1 MQDEAKNLVQAL
13 PDKDHLLLFADR
25 LRGWLVADLNRS
37 EEPVPDFT
45 ESRAKALLRAA
56 DLLDD
61 PTRHGFDRLLENET
75 ALRIALF
82 DLLLDSELV
91 ENEAVAALA
100 ATSAVQNAAEAQDFT
115 DWLSLVVAAY
125 AWKSGYPLFQLD
137 PASPP
142 ETYSPAGQVLK
153 RAAYFVRRQVQR
165 SATERDKLGR
175 QLIFSATATIDGT
188 PDLEDL
194 AADGTIAP
202 LPPHYRP
209 PIPIN
214 YPEVSSETLEIEPE
228 SNDQLSSITR
238 GDPITITTDDL
249 ELDQEPPSYRE
260 PICISGA
267 EQPPPSTTRVVTPD
281 AAVATG
287 SAFSDSVRRRYG
299 RSRKQPMKTTKLV
312 VIVQEYPDG
321 PGLYGLQVRVSCKG
335 IKSHVAGTTTREG
348 KFTCELPVPEDT
360 GLTYDVDVSWPRDMG
375 GETERKSI
383 TLNADRTRFT
393 LPFFRQLTQESN
405 NQVLK

>member
-1 MQDEAKNLVQAL
+1 MQEAAKNLVQTL
-13 PDKDHLLLFADR
+13 PDNVHMLQFAER
-25 LRGWLVADLNRS
+25 LQNWLVADLNRS

-61 PTRHGFDRLLENET
+61 PTRHSFDRLMDNEM
-75 ALRIALF
+75 ALRITLY
-82 DLLLDSELV
+82 DLLQDSELV

-100 ATSAVQNAAEAQDFT
+100 ATSAVQITSEAQSFDE
-115 DWLSLVVAAY
+115 WLSLIVAAY

-165 SATERDKLGR
+165 SATVRDKLGR
-175 QLIFSATATIDGT
+175 QLAITGPAAIDGARS
-188 PDLEDL
+188 LEEL
-194 AADGTIAP
+194 QSAEAVAP

-209 PIPIN
+209 PIPVN
-214 YPEVSSETLEIEPE
+214 YPEVSDETLQVDEP
-228 SNDQLSSITR
+228 QSSEQQTGVTR
-238 GDPITITTDDL
+238 GEPITITSSDL
-249 ELDQEPPSYRE
+249 EPDVEPPSYRA
-260 PICISGA
+260 PIRVSGT
-267 EQPPPSTTRVVTPD
+267 ESPPPSTTRVVTPD
-281 AAVATG
+281 AAVASG
-287 SAFSDSVRRRYG
+287 SAFSDSVRKKFG
-299 RSRKQPMKTTKLV
+299 RGKQAMKTTKLYV
-312 VIVQEYPDG
+312 LVQEYPDG

-360 GLTYDVDVSWPRDMG
+360 GLTYDIDVSWPRDLG

-393 LPFFRQLTQESN
+393 LPFFRQVTKESD
-405 NQVLK
+405 NQALK

>member
-1 MQDEAKNLVQAL
+1 MQDEAKNLVQAQ
-13 PDKDHLLLFADR
+13 PDNNRLLLFADR
-25 LRGWLVADLNRS
+25 LQQWLVDDLNRS
-37 EEPVPDFT
+37 EESVPAFT

-61 PTRHGFDRLLENET
+61 PTRHSFDRLLENET
-75 ALRIALF
+75 AVRIALF
-82 DLLLDSELV
+82 DLLQDAELAQ
-91 ENEAVAALA
+91 NEAVAALA
-100 ATSAVQNAAEAQDFT
+100 ATSAVQSAAAANAFDG
-115 DWLSLVVAAY
+115 WLSLIVAAY

-142 ETYSPAGQVLK
+142 DPYSPAGQVLK
-153 RAAYFVRRQVQR
+153 SAAYFVRRQVQR

-175 QLIFSATATIDGT
+175 RLAFSATAAIDGT
-188 PDLEDL
+188 PGLEDL
-194 AADGTIAP
+194 AADGTAAP

-209 PIPIN
+209 PIPVN
-214 YPEVSSETLEIEPE
+214 YPEVSSDTLEIEPQT
-228 SNDQLSSITR
+228 NDQPSSITR
-238 GDPITITTDDL
+238 GDPITITAGDL

-260 PICISGA
+260 PIRISGT

-281 AAVATG
+281 AAVASG
-287 SAFSDSVRRRYG
+287 PAFSDSVRKKFG
-299 RSRKQPMKTTKLV
+299 RGKQAMKTTKLV

-360 GLTYDVDVSWPRDMG
+360 GLTYDVDLSWPRDMD

-405 NQVLK
+405 NQLLK